1 MSHVR
6 RDEGRFRLLQENH
19 QLRHCKRKFI
29 FFSCILFTETNTILQ
44 PFEETRFDYG
54 SDIFGN
60 LTRVSL
66 PSVVFQ
72 VPGFLA
78 PEEAKKLLEDGLYST
93 SRLAVVEVNVY
104 VSG

>member
-1 MSHVR
+1 
-6 RDEGRFRLLQENH
+6 
-19 QLRHCKRKFI
+19 
-29 FFSCILFTETNTILQ
+29 
-44 PFEETRFDYG
+44 
-54 SDIFGN
+54 
-60 LTRVSL
+60 
-66 PSVVFQ
+66 VFQ